1 MLEREPARARAE
13 ELLQDVEHLRA
24 LREDERAV
32 AVGAQLRQQRREQ
45 LELGRVEEHARGQR
59 ELAQRADLGAQLV
72 QPEVGAR
79 RQLGAHLGRYGEM

>member
-1 MLEREPARARAE
+1 MLEPEPARAGAE

-45 LELGRVEEHARGQR
+45 
-59 ELAQRADLGAQLV
+59 
-72 QPEVGAR
+72 PEG
-79 RQLGAHLGRYGEM
+79 